1 MGNVKVPVF
10 GNLDQTI
17 NPWTWAFNTSGNQ
30 IGFFNLNIDLGH
42 SSNPEVERKIL
53 NVASYGKQLGRLE
66 DVIDILVRRLTNDE
80 PLSGADAVAIA
91 DYEAMRREIAAA
103 LKTSS

>member
-42 SSNPEVERKIL
+42 SSNPGAERRVL

-66 DVIDILVRRLTNDE
+66 DVIDILVRRLKNSE
-80 PLSGADAVAIA
+80 PLSDFEAVAIA
-91 DYEAMRREIAAA
+91 DYETMRREVSGA
-103 LKTSS
+103 LKASS